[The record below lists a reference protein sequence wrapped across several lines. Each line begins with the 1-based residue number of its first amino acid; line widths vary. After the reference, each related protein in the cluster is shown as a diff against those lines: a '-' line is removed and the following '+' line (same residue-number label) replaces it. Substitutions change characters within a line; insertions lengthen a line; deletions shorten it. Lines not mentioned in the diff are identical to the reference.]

1 MKVMYNILKTR
12 SNLLLLPEEA
22 KSVKFLALLPPTT
35 RTHHRRH
42 AWTLPGEGRVQSE
55 LVETIAYTLSTVP
68 KKQLSWL
75 TFNLFKQ
82 LINKFLWNKHAPH
95 RLKNVHN
102 IKKVI
107 IYMEHKDEWS
117 GPNIFTCLNQQTF
130 VFKTEEKRK
139 KKNERVD

>member
-82 LINKFLWNKHAPH
+82 LVNKFLWKKCYTLHKNMY
-95 RLKNVHN
+95 RILKEAYNLN
-102 IKKVI
+102 RAKTKVQ
-107 IYMEHKDEWS
+107 HKVGQS
-117 GPNIFTCLNQQTF
+117 QPNILTWLN
-130 VFKTEEKRK
+130 
-139 KKNERVD
+139 